1 MASGSAKMWIV
12 THNLAEDYGH
22 SNDTCLEYFTDLVNV
37 FELRAYCGQL
47 ERADSGTYHYQYVIY
62 LKDKQRLTYL
72 KKRLPRGHFEIAYD
86 KKSAWLYCQK
96 EDTRVHGPYK
106 YGHFPFST
114 DAKTVIDWNDI
125 WQLAKRGQMD
135 DIEPRVRIQYYTT
148 LRKIRDFEQKPSPP
162 LATTRGVWIYGEPGS
177 FKSRF
182 VIYFSEVFR
191 VQCLGESESVLYD
204 KKIDKWW
211 DLYDGRFNRDACI
224 DEVHPKCSLTFFHQL
239 KTWADFRPFIADVKG
254 GSAYPNPENLFITA
268 NYTLRDCVYSQSSN
282 GEGINDQQLYLA
294 LRRRFIGIDMSY
306 KIGRTNHHV
315 IKMELYTP
323 YSTEFV
329 KSAEFFSSPEYVR
342 IYAFMRA
349 YLEFYHHLA
358 STTTQFQIPR
368 FLYTRFYDKT
378 GNLSKM
384 YVNDLYSDTQNSI
397 DDERM
402 FFDRD
407 NLEFV
412 TYDGDIMDVSLQT
425 NDEGSPTRTR
435 LASDVSMF
443 VADLNELTENRG
455 YR

>member
-22 SNDTCLEYFTDLVNV
+22 SNDTCLEYFNDLTNV

-47 ERADSGTYHYQYVIY
+47 ERASTGTYHYQYVIY

-72 KKRLPRGHFEIAYD
+72 KKRMPRGHFEIAYD
-86 KKSAWLYCQK
+86 KKNAWLYCQK

-125 WQLAKRGQMD
+125 WHLAKRGQMD
-135 DIEPRVRIQYYTT
+135 EIEPRVRIQYYTT

-182 VIYFSEVFR
+182 VIYYSEVHR
-191 VQCLGESESVLYD
+191 VEWTGCPQTVLYD

-211 DLYDGRFNRDACI
+211 DLYDGRVNLDACI

-254 GSAYPNPENLFITA
+254 GSAYPNPQNLFVTA
-268 NYTLRDCVYSQSSN
+268 NYTLADCVYSSTPNSD
-282 GEGINDQQLYLA
+282 GINDQQLYLA
-294 LRRRFIGIDMSY
+294 LRRRFIDINMSY
-306 KIGRTNHHV
+306 KTGRLRHHV

-323 YSTEFV
+323 YTTEFV
-329 KSAEFFSSPEYVR
+329 NSVAFFDSPEYLR
-342 IYAFMRA
+342 ICGFWHA
-349 YLEFYHHLA
+349 YSRFYRHLA
-358 STTTQFQIPR
+358 NTTTQFQIPR
-368 FLYTRFYDKT
+368 FLFTRFYDKA
-378 GNLSKM
+378 GSLSRIS
-384 YVNDLYSDTQNSI
+384 VSDLLNDARFEI
-397 DDERM
+397 DDEHA

-407 NLEFV
+407 NLEIV
-412 TYDGDIMDVSLQT
+412 TYDGELRDDSPST
-425 NDEGSPTRTR
+425 DEEDSINRTR

-443 VADLNELTENRG
+443 AADLNELLEHRG